1 MGTGS
6 RAIHRYRFAR
16 RASRPPVV
24 SCGQALGPGLPE
36 LEGRNAGRKYT
47 AERALLEAN
56 AMADKPSPSAVG
68 RGSRASGAVGPA
80 PRAPDATAGRGPH
93 APDATAGRG
102 PRAAARAKPP
112 RAAQLPYLFV
122 LAITI
127 GALAW
132 IWQGGIQHAKEGT
145 LALAG
150 AMFIGALARLVLP
163 KPRAGM
169 LASRRRLVDVVCLAA
184 LAVGLLVAGLVLPIP
199 S

>member
-1 MGTGS
+1 
-6 RAIHRYRFAR
+6 
-16 RASRPPVV
+16 
-24 SCGQALGPGLPE
+24 
-36 LEGRNAGRKYT
+36 
-47 AERALLEAN
+47 
-56 AMADKPSPSAVG
+56 MADKPGAAGGLGSRAAGAAGG
-68 RGSRASGAVGPA
+68 RGS
-80 PRAPDATAGRGPH
+80 RAPDATAGRGSRAAGRGSR

-102 PRAAARAKPP
+102 SRAAGRAKPS
-112 RAAQLPYLFV
+112 RAAQLPYLLV

>member
-1 MGTGS
+1 VSGDAAGGAASSASAPRRGAAGGSGS
-6 RAIHRYRFAR
+6 RAPDTA
-16 RASRPPVV
+16 
-24 SCGQALGPGLPE
+24 
-36 LEGRNAGRKYT
+36 AGRG
-47 AERALLEAN
+47 L
-56 AMADKPSPSAVG
+56 
-68 RGSRASGAVGPA
+68 
-80 PRAPDATAGRGPH
+80 RAPDATTGRGS
-93 APDATAGRG
+93 
-102 PRAAARAKPP
+102 RAAARAKPS
-112 RAAQLPYLFV
+112 RAAQVPYLIV

-132 IWQGGIQHAKEGT
+132 IWQGGIQHAKQGT

-184 LAVGLLVAGLVLPIP
+184 LAIGLLVAGLVLPIP

>member
-1 MGTGS
+1 
-6 RAIHRYRFAR
+6 
-16 RASRPPVV
+16 V
-24 SCGQALGPGLPE
+24 
-36 LEGRNAGRKYT
+36 
-47 AERALLEAN
+47 
-56 AMADKPSPSAVG
+56 
-68 RGSRASGAVGPA
+68 
-80 PRAPDATAGRGPH
+80 
-93 APDATAGRG
+93 
-102 PRAAARAKPP
+102 
-112 RAAQLPYLFV
+112 PYLIV
-122 LAITI
+122 LTITI

>member
-1 MGTGS
+1 
-6 RAIHRYRFAR
+6 
-16 RASRPPVV
+16 
-24 SCGQALGPGLPE
+24 
-36 LEGRNAGRKYT
+36 
-47 AERALLEAN
+47 
-56 AMADKPSPSAVG
+56 MADKPYAPAG
-68 RGSRASGAVGPA
+68 RGSRAGV
-80 PRAPDATAGRGPH
+80 
-93 APDATAGRG
+93 
-102 PRAAARAKPP
+102 RAKPS
-112 RAAQLPYLFV
+112 RAAQVPYLIV

-132 IWQGGIQHAKEGT
+132 IWHGGIQHAKEGT

-184 LAVGLLVAGLVLPIP
+184 LAVGLLAAGLVLPIP

>member
-1 MGTGS
+1 
-6 RAIHRYRFAR
+6 
-16 RASRPPVV
+16 
-24 SCGQALGPGLPE
+24 
-36 LEGRNAGRKYT
+36 
-47 AERALLEAN
+47 
-56 AMADKPSPSAVG
+56 MADRPGAAGG
-68 RGSRASGAVGPA
+68 RGSRAPGAAGGRGS
-80 PRAPDATAGRGPH
+80 RAPDATAGRGS
-93 APDATAGRG
+93 
-102 PRAAARAKPP
+102 RAAGRAKPS
-112 RAAQLPYLFV
+112 RAAQLPYLCV

-163 KPRAGM
+163 KSRAGM

>member
-1 MGTGS
+1 MSGDAAGGAAS
-6 RAIHRYRFAR
+6 SASAPR
-16 RASRPPVV
+16 RGA
-24 SCGQALGPGLPE
+24 
-36 LEGRNAGRKYT
+36 AG
-47 AERALLEAN
+47 
-56 AMADKPSPSAVG
+56 G
-68 RGSRASGAVGPA
+68 RGSRAPDTTAGRGS
-80 PRAPDATAGRGPH
+80 RAPDAIASRGS
-93 APDATAGRG
+93 
-102 PRAAARAKPP
+102 RAAARAKPS
-112 RAAQLPYLFV
+112 RAAQVPYLIV

>member
-1 MGTGS
+1 MSYHVYGYRFVPGQPAIGGELPPCPRGIWAAGTGGEE
-6 RAIHRYRFAR
+6 R
-16 RASRPPVV
+16 
-24 SCGQALGPGLPE
+24 
-36 LEGRNAGRKYT
+36 GRKYT

-56 AMADKPSPSAVG
+56 ANGGQAAVNGDAADGAASSASTPRRGAAGG
-68 RGSRASGAVGPA
+68 RGSRATG
-80 PRAPDATAGRGPH
+80 ATAGRGS
-93 APDATAGRG
+93 
-102 PRAAARAKPP
+102 RAARTEPP

-122 LAITI
+122 LTVTI

-132 IWQGGIQHAKEGT
+132 IWQGGVQHAKEGT

>member
-1 MGTGS
+1 MSGDAAGGAASPASAPRRGGAGSRGS
-6 RAIHRYRFAR
+6 RA
-16 RASRPPVV
+16 PD
-24 SCGQALGPGLPE
+24 
-36 LEGRNAGRKYT
+36 T
-47 AERALLEAN
+47 T
-56 AMADKPSPSAVG
+56 DG
-68 RGSRASGAVGPA
+68 RGSRASDAPA
-80 PRAPDATAGRGPH
+80 GRGSRAPDAPAGRGS
-93 APDATAGRG
+93 
-102 PRAAARAKPP
+102 RAAARAKPS
-112 RAAQLPYLFV
+112 RAAQVPYLIV

>member
-1 MGTGS
+1 VSGDAAGGAASSASAPRPGAAGGRGARAADPAAGRGS
-6 RAIHRYRFAR
+6 R
-16 RASRPPVV
+16 
-24 SCGQALGPGLPE
+24 GPD
-36 LEGRNAGRKYT
+36 AAT
-47 AERALLEAN
+47 
-56 AMADKPSPSAVG
+56 G
-68 RGSRASGAVGPA
+68 RGSRAG
-80 PRAPDATAGRGPH
+80 
-93 APDATAGRG
+93 
-102 PRAAARAKPP
+102 ARARPS
-112 RAAQLPYLFV
+112 RSAQLPYVLV

-132 IWQGGIQHAKEGT
+132 IWQGGIEHAKEGT

>member
-1 MGTGS
+1 MGDAAGGGAASSAPAPRPGAAGGRGTRAADAAGGRGS
-6 RAIHRYRFAR
+6 HAQDA
-16 RASRPPVV
+16 A
-24 SCGQALGPGLPE
+24 A
-36 LEGRNAGRKYT
+36 
-47 AERALLEAN
+47 
-56 AMADKPSPSAVG
+56 G
-68 RGSRASGAVGPA
+68 RGSRA
-80 PRAPDATAGRGPH
+80 PDAAAGRGS
-93 APDATAGRG
+93 RS
-102 PRAAARAKPP
+102 AARAKPS
-112 RAAQLPYLFV
+112 RSAQLPYVLV
-122 LAITI
+122 LAITV

>member
-1 MGTGS
+1 MSDDAAGGAASPASAPRRGGAGSRGS
-6 RAIHRYRFAR
+6 RA
-16 RASRPPVV
+16 PD
-24 SCGQALGPGLPE
+24 
-36 LEGRNAGRKYT
+36 T
-47 AERALLEAN
+47 T
-56 AMADKPSPSAVG
+56 DG
-68 RGSRASGAVGPA
+68 RGSRAS
-80 PRAPDATAGRGPH
+80 DATAGRGSR
-93 APDATAGRG
+93 APDAPAGRG
-102 PRAAARAKPP
+102 SRAAARAKPS
-112 RAAQLPYLFV
+112 RAAQVPYLIV

>member
-1 MGTGS
+1 
-6 RAIHRYRFAR
+6 
-16 RASRPPVV
+16 
-24 SCGQALGPGLPE
+24 
-36 LEGRNAGRKYT
+36 
-47 AERALLEAN
+47 
-56 AMADKPSPSAVG
+56 MADKPSPSAVG
-68 RGSRASGAVGPA
+68 RGSRAPGAAGRG
-80 PRAPDATAGRGPH
+80 PRAPDATAGHGPR
-93 APDATAGRG
+93 APDANAGRG
-102 PRAAARAKPP
+102 PRAAARARLP
-112 RAAQLPYLFV
+112 RTAQLPYLFV
-122 LAITI
+122 LAVTI

>member
-1 MGTGS
+1 MRGGAAGGGAASSASASRPGGAGGRRSRARDAAAGRGS
-6 RAIHRYRFAR
+6 RA
-16 RASRPPVV
+16 
-24 SCGQALGPGLPE
+24 PG
-36 LEGRNAGRKYT
+36 A
-47 AERALLEAN
+47 
-56 AMADKPSPSAVG
+56 AVG
-68 RGSRASGAVGPA
+68 RGSRA
-80 PRAPDATAGRGPH
+80 AG
-93 APDATAGRG
+93 
-102 PRAAARAKPP
+102 RAKPS

>member
-1 MGTGS
+1 
-6 RAIHRYRFAR
+6 
-16 RASRPPVV
+16 
-24 SCGQALGPGLPE
+24 
-36 LEGRNAGRKYT
+36 
-47 AERALLEAN
+47 
-56 AMADKPSPSAVG
+56 MADKPY
-68 RGSRASGAVGPA
+68 
-80 PRAPDATAGRGPH
+80 ATAGRGS
-93 APDATAGRG
+93 
-102 PRAAARAKPP
+102 RAAARAKPS
-112 RAAQLPYLFV
+112 RSAQLPYFLV

-132 IWQGGIQHAKEGT
+132 IWQGGIRHAKEGT

>member
-1 MGTGS
+1 
-6 RAIHRYRFAR
+6 
-16 RASRPPVV
+16 
-24 SCGQALGPGLPE
+24 
-36 LEGRNAGRKYT
+36 
-47 AERALLEAN
+47 
-56 AMADKPSPSAVG
+56 MADKPGAAGG
-68 RGSRASGAVGPA
+68 RGSHAPGAAGGHGS
-80 PRAPDATAGRGPH
+80 RAPDATAGRGS
-93 APDATAGRG
+93 
-102 PRAAARAKPP
+102 RAAGRAKPSW
-112 RAAQLPYLFV
+112 AAQFPYVCV

>member
-1 MGTGS
+1 MSGDAAGGAASPASAPRRGGAGS
-6 RAIHRYRFAR
+6 
-16 RASRPPVV
+16 
-24 SCGQALGPGLPE
+24 
-36 LEGRNAGRKYT
+36 
-47 AERALLEAN
+47 
-56 AMADKPSPSAVG
+56 
-68 RGSRASGAVGPA
+68 RGSRAPDTTDGRGS
-80 PRAPDATAGRGPH
+80 RAPDATAGRGSR
-93 APDATAGRG
+93 APDAPAGRG
-102 PRAAARAKPP
+102 SRAAARAKPS
-112 RAAQLPYLFV
+112 RAAQVPYLIV

>member
-1 MGTGS
+1 MTGDAAGGAAS
-6 RAIHRYRFAR
+6 SASTPR
-16 RASRPPVV
+16 RGA
-24 SCGQALGPGLPE
+24 
-36 LEGRNAGRKYT
+36 AG
-47 AERALLEAN
+47 
-56 AMADKPSPSAVG
+56 G
-68 RGSRASGAVGPA
+68 RGSRAADVTAGRA
-80 PRAPDATAGRGPH
+80 PRGPDVTAGRGSRP
-93 APDATAGRG
+93 PDVTAGRG
-102 PRAAARAKPP
+102 PRAARAKPL
-112 RAAQLPYLFV
+112 RAAQLPYSFV
-122 LAITI
+122 LAVTI

-132 IWQGGIQHAKEGT
+132 IWQGGVQHAKEGT

>member
-1 MGTGS
+1 MSGDAAGGAASPASTP
-6 RAIHRYRFAR
+6 R
-16 RASRPPVV
+16 RGA
-24 SCGQALGPGLPE
+24 
-36 LEGRNAGRKYT
+36 AG
-47 AERALLEAN
+47 
-56 AMADKPSPSAVG
+56 G
-68 RGSRASGAVGPA
+68 RGSRAPDTTAGRGS
-80 PRAPDATAGRGPH
+80 RAPDAAAGRGSRTS
-93 APDATAGRG
+93 DATADRG
-102 PRAAARAKPP
+102 SRAAARAKPS
-112 RAAQLPYLFV
+112 RAAQVPYVIV

>member
-1 MGTGS
+1 MIGDAVGGGAASSASTPRRGAGGRGP
-6 RAIHRYRFAR
+6 RA
-16 RASRPPVV
+16 
-24 SCGQALGPGLPE
+24 PG
-36 LEGRNAGRKYT
+36 A
-47 AERALLEAN
+47 A
-56 AMADKPSPSAVG
+56 G
-68 RGSRASGAVGPA
+68 RGSRAADPTAGRGS
-80 PRAPDATAGRGPH
+80 RAADATAGRGS
-93 APDATAGRG
+93 R
-102 PRAAARAKPP
+102 AARAMPP

-122 LAITI
+122 LAVTI

-163 KPRAGM
+163 RPRAGM

>member
-1 MGTGS
+1 MDDAAGGAAS
-6 RAIHRYRFAR
+6 AASAPRRGAAGGREPRA
-16 RASRPPVV
+16 
-24 SCGQALGPGLPE
+24 PG
-36 LEGRNAGRKYT
+36 
-47 AERALLEAN
+47 
-56 AMADKPSPSAVG
+56 AVG
-68 RGSRASGAVGPA
+68 RGSRAPDAVG
-80 PRAPDATAGRGPH
+80 RGS
-93 APDATAGRG
+93 R
-102 PRAAARAKPP
+102 AARARPP

-122 LAITI
+122 LAVTI

-184 LAVGLLVAGLVLPIP
+184 LAIGLLVAGLVLPIP

>member
-1 MGTGS
+1 
-6 RAIHRYRFAR
+6 
-16 RASRPPVV
+16 
-24 SCGQALGPGLPE
+24 
-36 LEGRNAGRKYT
+36 
-47 AERALLEAN
+47 
-56 AMADKPSPSAVG
+56 MADKPSTDAVG
-68 RGSRASGAVGPA
+68 RGSRAPGAAGPA
-80 PRAPDATAGRGPH
+80 PRVPDATAGRGSRAPSATAGPGSR

-122 LAITI
+122 LAVTI

>member
-1 MGTGS
+1 M
-6 RAIHRYRFAR
+6 
-16 RASRPPVV
+16 
-24 SCGQALGPGLPE
+24 
-36 LEGRNAGRKYT
+36 
-47 AERALLEAN
+47 AE
-56 AMADKPSPSAVG
+56 KPYAPAG
-68 RGSRASGAVGPA
+68 RGSRAGG
-80 PRAPDATAGRGPH
+80 
-93 APDATAGRG
+93 
-102 PRAAARAKPP
+102 RAKPS
-112 RAAQLPYLFV
+112 RAAQVPYLIV

-132 IWQGGIQHAKEGT
+132 IWQGGVQHAKEGT

-169 LASRRRLVDVVCLAA
+169 LVSRRRLVDVVCLAA

>member
-1 MGTGS
+1 MSGDAAGGAASPASAPRRGGAGSRGS
-6 RAIHRYRFAR
+6 RA
-16 RASRPPVV
+16 PD
-24 SCGQALGPGLPE
+24 
-36 LEGRNAGRKYT
+36 T
-47 AERALLEAN
+47 T
-56 AMADKPSPSAVG
+56 DG
-68 RGSRASGAVGPA
+68 RGSRAS
-80 PRAPDATAGRGPH
+80 DATAGRGSR
-93 APDATAGRG
+93 APDAPAGRG
-102 PRAAARAKPP
+102 SRAAARAKPS
-112 RAAQLPYLFV
+112 RAAQVPYLIV

>member
-1 MGTGS
+1 MSGDAAGGAASPASAPRRGGAGSRGS
-6 RAIHRYRFAR
+6 RA
-16 RASRPPVV
+16 PD
-24 SCGQALGPGLPE
+24 
-36 LEGRNAGRKYT
+36 T
-47 AERALLEAN
+47 T
-56 AMADKPSPSAVG
+56 DG
-68 RGSRASGAVGPA
+68 RGSRAS
-80 PRAPDATAGRGPH
+80 DATAGRGS
-93 APDATAGRG
+93 
-102 PRAAARAKPP
+102 RAAARAKPS
-112 RAAQLPYLFV
+112 RAAQVPYLIV

>member
-1 MGTGS
+1 MMGDATGGGAAS
-6 RAIHRYRFAR
+6 SASTPR
-16 RASRPPVV
+16 RGVA
-24 SCGQALGPGLPE
+24 G
-36 LEGRNAGRKYT
+36 GRG
-47 AERALLEAN
+47 
-56 AMADKPSPSAVG
+56 PSPPDTTPGRGHRTPEPIAG
-68 RGSRASGAVGPA
+68 RGSLPS
-80 PRAPDATAGRGPH
+80 DATAGRGS
-93 APDATAGRG
+93 
-102 PRAAARAKPP
+102 RAARGRQP
-112 RAAQLPYLFV
+112 RAAQLPYVLV

-132 IWQGGIQHAKEGT
+132 IWQGGIEHAKEGT

>member
-1 MGTGS
+1 
-6 RAIHRYRFAR
+6 
-16 RASRPPVV
+16 
-24 SCGQALGPGLPE
+24 
-36 LEGRNAGRKYT
+36 
-47 AERALLEAN
+47 
-56 AMADKPSPSAVG
+56 MADKPSTDAVG
-68 RGSRASGAVGPA
+68 RGSRAPGAAGPA
-80 PRAPDATAGRGPH
+80 PRV
-93 APDATAGRG
+93 PDATAGRG

-122 LAITI
+122 LAVTI

-150 AMFIGALARLVLP
+150 AMFIGVLARLVLP

>member
-1 MGTGS
+1 VSGDAAGGGAAS
-6 RAIHRYRFAR
+6 SAS
-16 RASRPPVV
+16 ASRP
-24 SCGQALGPGLPE
+24 GA
-36 LEGRNAGRKYT
+36 AG
-47 AERALLEAN
+47 
-56 AMADKPSPSAVG
+56 G
-68 RGSRASGAVGPA
+68 RGS
-80 PRAPDATAGRGPH
+80 RAPDATAGRGS
-93 APDATAGRG
+93 
-102 PRAAARAKPP
+102 RAAGRAKPS

>member
-1 MGTGS
+1 VRGDAAGGGGAS
-6 RAIHRYRFAR
+6 S
-16 RASRPPVV
+16 ASRP
-24 SCGQALGPGLPE
+24 GA
-36 LEGRNAGRKYT
+36 AG
-47 AERALLEAN
+47 
-56 AMADKPSPSAVG
+56 G
-68 RGSRASGAVGPA
+68 RGSRAPGAAG
-80 PRAPDATAGRGPH
+80 GRGSH

-102 PRAAARAKPP
+102 SRAAGRAKLS
-112 RAAQLPYLFV
+112 RAAQLPYLCV

>member
-1 MGTGS
+1 MDDAAGGAASSASAPRRGAAGGREPRAPGVVGRRS
-6 RAIHRYRFAR
+6 RV
-16 RASRPPVV
+16 P
-24 SCGQALGPGLPE
+24 
-36 LEGRNAGRKYT
+36 
-47 AERALLEAN
+47 
-56 AMADKPSPSAVG
+56 DAVG
-68 RGSRASGAVGPA
+68 RGSRA
-80 PRAPDATAGRGPH
+80 PDAAGRGS
-93 APDATAGRG
+93 R
-102 PRAAARAKPP
+102 AARAGPP

-122 LAITI
+122 LAVTI

-184 LAVGLLVAGLVLPIP
+184 LALGLLVAGLVLPIP